1 MKNSFISSFYNLFI
15 IGFIFSCSTQN
26 DKLLNRKYHTLNTK
40 YNVLFNGKEALKIG
54 ESIIKATLEDDFY
67 DILDI
72 DPILLKG
79 EEFDQTTIVPGF
91 KKAED
96 NAVKAIQKHSMN
108 FNGLQKN
115 KQIDEAYLLLGK
127 ARYYD
132 RRFFPAIE
140 AFNFLLDNNID
151 ESAFIEGRIWRE
163 KTNIRLQNNQIAINN
178 LRSLS
183 RNLINTNKSF
193 GIANATVAQAFLNL
207 KKLDSANFYI
217 TRAGTYEKNND
228 LKVRYKYITA
238 QINERIGNLDLAL
251 FYYQSIVNMNWKAQ
265 RKFWINSKINALR
278 LSNII
283 YDTDFI
289 EPVKELLD
297 LYENQKF
304 SHTINR
310 SLALYYLKKNI
321 DSLAQDYLSISLN
334 SEGIDTPTKKKNYRD
349 LIDLNLKNQEYV
361 KTGIYLDSLLLVLPN
376 KSIEQKKAL
385 REKENLSDILFFEN
399 QFRETDSLITLL
411 KFNKEQ
417 QLNFFRNFLSKKRE
431 IAIKKIQEQ
440 ETTKKSKSFF
450 LKKNKPGFYF
460 YNPTEVLKGKQ
471 IYLSTWGRRPNIDN
485 WRDKTIVRFET
496 FDKNNINSNEYKI
509 SEIQVESP
517 EFYVNKL
524 PKKTILDSL
533 IKKNSQAAL
542 KLGIL
547 YKEKY
552 KAKDLAIKNL
562 KYIVDNKLDTIFLAP
577 ALYNLHNI
585 FNPDSLKLA
594 NYYKNELIINYPN
607 STYAQFFIDPDNFDE
622 GEFRT
627 PKSFYLKALLKFKK
641 REYNDAFRTLDKARL
656 LIENTDWEPK
666 AALLRAQIIG
676 RLNGKKR
683 WIQELKNIIVQYP
696 NSNIAQKVNA
706 DLELFKL
713 SSDEK
718 TKTVVE
724 FKWVFPFKK
733 NQKFKQ
739 KELID
744 SLKSNIENFKF
755 NNWKI
760 TNDTYDSE
768 HKFIVIHGIKSK
780 TRALRIKENLPKT
793 TLKLI
798 DSNNFITLSSQ
809 YQKLFIE
816 KAWPEKNYKDY
827 E

>member
-67 DILDI
+67 DILEI

-310 SLALYYLKKNI
+310 SLALYYLNKNI

>member
-1 MKNSFISSFYNLFI
+1 LKNSCISSFYKLFI
-15 IGFIFSCSTQN
+15 IGVVFSCSTQN

-40 YNVLFNGKEALKIG
+40 YNVLFNGKEALEVG

-67 DILDI
+67 DILKI

-79 EEFDQTTIVPGF
+79 EEFDQTSIVPGF
-91 KKAED
+91 KQAED
-96 NAVKAIQKHSMN
+96 KAVKAIQKHSMK

-115 KQIDEAYLLLGK
+115 NQIDEAYLLLGK

-183 RNLINTNKSF
+183 RNLINTNKFF
-193 GIANATVAQAFLNL
+193 GLANATLAQAFINL

-217 TRAGTYEKNND
+217 TRAGNYEKNID
-228 LKVRYKYITA
+228 QKVRYKYITA
-238 QINERIGNLDLAL
+238 QINERIGNLDSAL
-251 FYYQSIVNMNWKAQ
+251 FYYQSIVDLNWKAQ

-283 YDTDFI
+283 YQTDFI

-310 SLALYYLKKNI
+310 SLGLYYLNKDI
-321 DSLAQDYLSISLN
+321 DSLAQYYLSISLN

-361 KTGIYLDSLLLVLPN
+361 KTGMYLDSLLSVLPN
-376 KSIEQKKAL
+376 KSIEQMKAI

-411 KFNKEQ
+411 KLTKEQ

-431 IAIKKIQEQ
+431 VAIKKIQQQ
-440 ETTKKSKSFF
+440 EITNKSKSFF
-450 LKKNKPGFYF
+450 VQKKKSSFYF

-496 FDKNNINSNEYKI
+496 LDKNKIKSNEFKI
-509 SEIQVESP
+509 TEIQVESP

-524 PKKTILDSL
+524 PKKIIMDSL

-542 KLGIL
+542 KLGVL

-552 KAKDLAIKNL
+552 MAKDLAIKNL
-562 KYIVDNKLDTIFLAP
+562 KYVVDNKLDTIFLTP
-577 ALYNLHNI
+577 ALYNLYNI

-594 NYYKNELIINYPN
+594 NYYKNELINNYPN
-607 STYAQFFIDPDNFDE
+607 SAYAQYFIDPDNFD
-622 GEFRT
+622 GVEFRT

-641 REYNDAFRTLDKARL
+641 REYYDALKTLDKARI
-656 LIENTDWEPK
+656 LIENTDWEAK

-696 NSNIAQKVNA
+696 NSNIAQKANA
-706 DLELFKL
+706 DLEHVKL
-713 SSDEK
+713 SLDEK
-718 TKTVVE
+718 TKTLVE

-733 NQKFKQ
+733 NQKIKQ

-744 SLKSNIENFKF
+744 SLKSNIENLKF
-755 NNWKI
+755 NKWKI
-760 TNDTYDSE
+760 TNDTYDNQY
-768 HKFIVIHGIKSK
+768 KFIVIHGIKSK
-780 TRALRIKENLPKT
+780 TKALRLKKNLPQT
-793 TLKLI
+793 ILKLI

-809 YQKLFIE
+809 YQKLFLE

>member
-67 DILDI
+67 DILEI

-96 NAVKAIQKHSMN
+96 NAVKAIQKHSMK

-310 SLALYYLKKNI
+310 SLALYYLNKNI

>member
-1 MKNSFISSFYNLFI
+1 
-15 IGFIFSCSTQN
+15 
-26 DKLLNRKYHTLNTK
+26 LNRKYHTLNTK

-67 DILDI
+67 DILEI

-96 NAVKAIQKHSMN
+96 NAVKAIQKHSMK

-310 SLALYYLKKNI
+310 SLALYYLNKNI

>member
-1 MKNSFISSFYNLFI
+1 MKNSFISFFCKLFI
-15 IGFIFSCSTQN
+15 TGIVFSCSTQN
-26 DKLLNRKYHTLNTK
+26 DKLLNRKYHTINTK
-40 YNVLFNGKEALKIG
+40 YNVLFNGKEALEVG
-54 ESIIKATLEDDFY
+54 ESIIKSTIEDDFY
-67 DILDI
+67 DIIEI

-79 EEFDQTTIVPGF
+79 ENFDKTTIVPGF

-96 NAVKAIQKHSMN
+96 KAVKAIQKHSMK

-115 KQIDEAYLLLGK
+115 NQIDEAYLLLGK

-151 ESAFIEGRIWRE
+151 ESVFIEGRIWRE

-178 LRSLS
+178 LRPLS
-183 RNLINTNKSF
+183 RNLITTNKLF
-193 GIANATVAQAFLNL
+193 GLANATVAEAFINL

-217 TRAGTYEKNND
+217 TRAGNHEKNID
-228 LKVRYKYITA
+228 QKVRYKYITA
-238 QINERIGNLDLAL
+238 QINERIGNQDLAL
-251 FYYQSIVNMNWKAQ
+251 FYYQSIVKMNWNAQ

-283 YDTDFI
+283 YETAFV
-289 EPVKELLD
+289 EPAMDLLN

-304 SHTINR
+304 SHTIYR
-310 SLALYYLKKNI
+310 SLGLYYLNKNI
-321 DSLAQDYLSISLN
+321 DSLAQDYLSTSLY
-334 SEGIDTPTKKKNYRD
+334 SEGIDTPTKQKNYRD
-349 LIDLNLKNQEYV
+349 LINLNLKNQEYI
-361 KTGIYLDSLLLVLPN
+361 KTGMYLDSLLLVLPN
-376 KSIEQKKAL
+376 KSMEQKKAL

-399 QFRETDSLITLL
+399 QFRETDSLIRLL
-411 KFNKEQ
+411 KLNKEQ
-417 QLNFFRNFLSKKRE
+417 QLNFFRDFLSKKRE
-431 IAIKKIQEQ
+431 MDIKKIQQQ
-440 ETTKKSKSFF
+440 EIANKSKLFFVKKKKSS
-450 LKKNKPGFYF
+450 FYF
-460 YNPTEVLKGKQ
+460 YNPTEILKGKQ
-471 IYLSTWGRRPNIDN
+471 IYFSTWGRRPNIDN
-485 WRDKTIVRFET
+485 WRDKTIVRFEAL
-496 FDKNNINSNEYKI
+496 DKNKIKSNEFKI
-509 SEIQVESP
+509 TEIQIESP

-524 PKKTILDSL
+524 PKKIIMDSL

-542 KLGIL
+542 KLGVL

-577 ALYNLHNI
+577 ALYNLYNI

-594 NYYKNELIINYPN
+594 NYYKNELINNYPN
-607 STYAQFFIDPDNFDE
+607 TAYAQYFIDSDNFDG
-622 GEFRT
+622 GELRT
-627 PKSFYLKALLKFKK
+627 PKSLYLKALLKFKK
-641 REYNDAFRTLDKARL
+641 REYYDALKTLDKARL
-656 LIENTDWEPK
+656 LIENTDWETK

-696 NSNIAQKVNA
+696 NSNIALKANA
-706 DLELFKL
+706 DLELVKL
-713 SSDEK
+713 SVEEK
-718 TKTVVE
+718 TKIVVE

-739 KELID
+739 NELID
-744 SLKSNIENFKF
+744 SLKSNIENLKL

-760 TNDTYDSE
+760 TNDTYDNQY
-768 HKFIVIHGIKSK
+768 KFIVIHGIKSK
-780 TRALRIKENLPKT
+780 TKALIIRENLPKT

-809 YQKLFIE
+809 YRKLFLE

>member
-67 DILDI
+67 DILEI

-115 KQIDEAYLLLGK
+115 KQIGEAYLLLGK

-310 SLALYYLKKNI
+310 SLALYYLNKNI

-809 YQKLFIE
+809 YRKLFIE

>member
-67 DILDI
+67 DILEI

-96 NAVKAIQKHSMN
+96 NAVKAIQKHSMK

-809 YQKLFIE
+809 YRKLFIE